1 MKRALN
7 EICSKLVDEAVTQRL
22 SGDNVTCLL
31 ILFTQKAPILAEK
44 KKKETVGA
52 DGEAS
57 HSEKTA
63 KKEEERA

>member
-1 MKRALN
+1 MQRALN

-44 KKKETVGA
+44 KKEAVDA
-52 DGEAS
+52 DEEAS
-57 HSEKTA
+57 HSEKTS
-63 KKEEERA
+63 KKEGENA

>member
-1 MKRALN
+1 MQRVLN

-31 ILFTQKAPILAEK
+31 ILFTQRAPILAEK
-44 KKKETVGA
+44 KKETAGA
-52 DGEAS
+52 DEEAS
-57 HSEKTA
+57 HSERTA